1 MIAILA
7 AALSVALAAVPA
19 AISADLA
26 PLVPRAAMR
35 LNAWQARAEAALD
48 AGAAEVWVLGGNWSG
63 KTRYL
68 GYAGVKRAMR
78 AGAGELVYFCC
89 QDHGVQRDTIQPE
102 VVRYIAP
109 YEYRRR
115 LNGRPMVIDY
125 NGRIDRAWLRRVPPW
140 PDAGP
145 AGIIQFRSYKEG
157 SSAFQGP
164 KIRFAACD
172 ELTGESEGHI
182 RTYKELRR
190 AAAGGGQLLFT
201 VTPVWGPTP
210 IIRDVLRRAADGEP
224 GLVVIYASTSENA
237 ENLAPNAIERLATG
251 LTEREIEVR
260 LHGRPISLVGTPFV
274 PAEVLDAIEVV
285 EPIRVE
291 EIEGVPVAFFEE
303 PDAGARYALGADF
316 AEGVGR
322 DRGAFALY
330 RVGWDRPTA
339 MAAFAVADAPPE
351 AIAGAASTVAFR
363 YKGRDRSALANPEV
377 NGPGLVGLKV
387 FRDRGVRL
395 MVRPG
400 SEDGAPPPQRFGYR
414 TGRETRDFLLRGFRE
429 HLGNG
434 STLVRARQVK
444 EALDVFIWK
453 TKTYEAASGF
463 LDDEVVAAA
472 LGDFCASTVPAPAAP
487 AARPS
492 NRPPQ
497 TAEEHLARRRRRP
510 FA

>member
-1 MIAILA
+1 
-7 AALSVALAAVPA
+7 
-19 AISADLA
+19 
-26 PLVPRAAMR
+26 MR
-35 LNAWQARAEAALD
+35 LNAWQARAEGALD

-330 RVGWDRPTA
+330 RVGWDRPAA
-339 MAAFAVADAPPE
+339 MGAFAGAAAPPE
-351 AIAGAASTVAFR
+351 AAAAR
-363 YKGRDRSALANPEV
+363 R
-377 NGPGLVGLKV
+377 
-387 FRDRGVRL
+387 
-395 MVRPG
+395 
-400 SEDGAPPPQRFGYR
+400 QRFGYR

-472 LGDFCASTVPAPAAP
+472 LGDYCASTVPAPPAP